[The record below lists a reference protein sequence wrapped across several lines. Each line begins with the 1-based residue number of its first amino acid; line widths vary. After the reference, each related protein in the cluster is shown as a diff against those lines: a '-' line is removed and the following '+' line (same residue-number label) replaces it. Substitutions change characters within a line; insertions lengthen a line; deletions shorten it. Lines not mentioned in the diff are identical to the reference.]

1 MSTASAISSTLH
13 KELQRTAAV
22 SAMQLIYR
30 RGQAMKAGDI
40 EKTLEK
46 LYTESNDDQNSIWSN
61 WWKESRN
68 SKLYSITNL
77 W

>member
-30 RGQAMKAGDI
+30 RKAGDI